1 VLSFD
6 GQAVSIAPC
15 SAAVAT
21 WSCDLVW
28 SIADVCIELLN
39 PEGCHTMCNVAR
51 VATTAPTPRAKLL
64 QQTKVVAP
72 V

>member
-39 PEGCHTMCNVAR
+39 PEGCHTICHVAR
-51 VATTAPTPRAKLL
+51 VAITAPTPRATL
-64 QQTKVVAP
+64 QQTNVVAP